1 MSQHHR
7 AKGWP
12 RVAKKARERVAATL
26 PAPCVECGKP
36 VHAGQRWHVGHRRA
50 LAQGGAIGDYG
61 PAHGSCNESNG
72 GKLGAAVTNAKRG
85 AVTKRRPARLPR
97 W

>member
-7 AKGWP
+7 AKHWP
-12 RVAKKARERVAATL
+12 KVSKKARERVAATL
-26 PAPCVECGKP
+26 PAPCVECGHM
-36 VHAGQRWHVGHRRA
+36 VTASQRWHVGHRRP
-50 LAQGGAIGDYG
+50 LAQGGDVNDYG
-61 PAHGSCNESNG
+61 PAHSRCNEVAG

-85 AVTKRRPARLPR
+85 AVTKRRPARLVR